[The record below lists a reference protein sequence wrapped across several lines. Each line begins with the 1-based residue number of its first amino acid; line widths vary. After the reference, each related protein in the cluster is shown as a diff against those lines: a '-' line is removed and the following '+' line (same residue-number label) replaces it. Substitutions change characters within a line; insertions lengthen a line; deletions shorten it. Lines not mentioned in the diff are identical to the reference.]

1 MQNLC
6 DIKQVVDLL
15 NMQPSKT
22 SQYELRFG
30 KRGSLSVDLK
40 NNVWFDHEH
49 MVGGGILDL
58 VVHHG
63 SAHDKK
69 SAAKFLSG
77 NGLIAN
83 NDSAPKAQAVLR

>member
-40 NNVWFDHEH
+40 KKC
-49 MVGGGILDL
+49 L
-58 VVHHG
+58 VR
-63 SAHDKK
+63 S
-69 SAAKFLSG
+69 
-77 NGLIAN
+77 
-83 NDSAPKAQAVLR
+83 